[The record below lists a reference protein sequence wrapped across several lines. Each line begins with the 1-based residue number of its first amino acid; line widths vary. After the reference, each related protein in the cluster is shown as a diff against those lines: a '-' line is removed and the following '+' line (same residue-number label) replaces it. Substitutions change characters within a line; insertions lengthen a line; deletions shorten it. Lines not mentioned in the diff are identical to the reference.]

1 MKKLRKLLHNLCS
14 KGVFKDETKSNA
26 TALNQPANSRPLT
39 SNPPQN
45 LQETSSQQQHRKS
58 NYINLSD
65 CLSGNSNQPVRYNNR
80 PKKRL
85 DSVESE
91 SGFYDEEGEQVSDQ
105 KRPKSDQKATKSD

>member
-65 CLSGNSNQPVRYNNR
+65 CLSGNSNQPVRYN
-80 PKKRL
+80 KKRL

>member
-1 MKKLRKLLHNLCS
+1 MKKLKKLLHNLCG
-14 KGVFKDETKSNA
+14 KAVFKDETKRNA
-26 TALNQPANSRPLT
+26 TALNQTANSTPLT

-45 LQETSSQQQHRKS
+45 LQETSSQQQNKKS

-65 CLSGNSNQPVRYNNR
+65 CLSGNSNQPVRYNR

-91 SGFYDEEGEQVSDQ
+91 SGFYDEDGEQV
-105 KRPKSDQKATKSD
+105 RDQKATKWDQNGP